1 MLAHVEQLR
10 NGGPRTVLLV
20 GPDFTDRTVWDA
32 LLASPARQGPTDAG
46 AHFDL
51 RRPGI
56 EPTTISL
63 DDVTAVADYYTVEL
77 APGDIDHGA
86 AQLAHVADRLAAL
99 HPGPITVVAH
109 STAGLV
115 ARAYAAA
122 HADRFGSSWF
132 VLPNPLYGSW
142 ERALG
147 VGAPE
152 AESAE
157 EKRARL
163 LGRLRSFR

>member
-1 MLAHVEQLR
+1 MLGERSDWVSDKESRRRLVAAGYR
-10 NGGPRTVLLV
+10 VLLLL
-20 GPDFTDRTVWDA
+20 GDDLNDFLSGVRDA
-32 LLASPARQGPTDAG
+32 SVE
-46 AHFDL
+46 
-51 RRPGI
+51 RR
-56 EPTTISL
+56 
-63 DDVTAVADYYTVEL
+63 AEL
-77 APGDIDHGA
+77 
-86 AQLAHVADRLAAL
+86 
-99 HPGPITVVAH
+99 
-109 STAGLV
+109 
-115 ARAYAAA
+115 AAA